1 MSSETAS
8 EQPCSVCDQNNKKSK
23 LQKIIEGW
31 GNVLFPDPEVE
42 NVAKYRALRC
52 ATCDFNKMEI
62 CSKCNCPIIAAT
74 RSMDHD
80 CPIGRWS

>member
-1 MSSETAS
+1 MTLENQS
-8 EQPCSVCDQNNKKSK
+8 EQPCSACDGKKKSK
-23 LQKIIEGW
+23 FRKIIDGW
-31 GNVLFPDPEVE
+31 ENYIFPDPEVE
-42 NVAKYRALRC
+42 KVAKYRALRC

-80 CPIGRWS
+80 GTIGRW